1 MSHLEYLTSEQALAD
16 YAELIEYIKQDF
28 GALSAPVIAFGGSYG
43 GMLSSWF
50 RMKYPHVV
58 DGAFAASAPIWSFLG
73 ELPPYDAGSF
83 AEVVTYDATQE
94 AGASTYCAE

>member
-1 MSHLEYLTSEQALAD
+1 M
-16 YAELIEYIKQDF
+16 
-28 GALSAPVIAFGGSYG
+28 
-43 GMLSSWF
+43 
-50 RMKYPHVV
+50 V

-83 AEVVTYDATQE
+83 AEIVTYDATQE